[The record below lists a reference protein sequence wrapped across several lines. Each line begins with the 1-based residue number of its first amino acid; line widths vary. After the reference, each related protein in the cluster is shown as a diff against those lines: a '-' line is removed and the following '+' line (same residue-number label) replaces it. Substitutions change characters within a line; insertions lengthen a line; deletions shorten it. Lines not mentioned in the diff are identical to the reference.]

1 MRWVIL
7 ENVGN
12 DRSRLPDAAPINRAV
27 STSGPIYMASS
38 IGEVVPPD
46 FALAMQ
52 RALVDVGVES
62 IVHVIPGTQH
72 AKGYM
77 GIVFD
82 DSVACLKRT
91 LDV

>member
-1 MRWVIL
+1 M

-12 DRSRLPDAAPINRAV
+12 DRSQLPAATPINRAV

-38 IGEVVPPD
+38 IGEFVPPD
-46 FALAMQ
+46 GALAMQ
-52 RALVDVGVES
+52 RALMKVGVES

-77 GIVFD
+77 DIAFD
-82 DSVACLKRT
+82 SSVAFLKRT
-91 LDV
+91 LGV